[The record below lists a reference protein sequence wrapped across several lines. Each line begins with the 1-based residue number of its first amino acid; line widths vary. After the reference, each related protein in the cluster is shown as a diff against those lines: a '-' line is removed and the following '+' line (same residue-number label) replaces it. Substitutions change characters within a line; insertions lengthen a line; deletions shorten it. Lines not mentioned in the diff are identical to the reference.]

1 MNAIDR
7 YFDVCRETAEKVLKT
22 QRAALEAAA
31 EAVADATE
39 KKKSIFAFGASHAGL
54 ITQELFYRTGG
65 LVTINPIRAPGMM
78 LDMTPITGTSK
89 LERLEGY
96 GKLILEG
103 EKIGEGDLLIL
114 HSVSGRNA
122 VAIDM
127 AAEAARRGVKIIVLT
142 NMNTSRN
149 VTSRHSSGKKLYDY
163 ADILIDN
170 CGEKGDA
177 ALELEGLPEKAGPT
191 STVVGAAILNA
202 VAVRAMEL
210 LLERGIEPPVF
221 ISANIDGGDE
231 HNARILEEYRDHIFY
246 M

>member
-7 YFDVCRETAEKVLKT
+7 YFAVCHETAEKVLLT
-22 QRAALEAAA
+22 QKDALEKAA
-31 EAVADATE
+31 EAVADATAA
-39 KKKSIFAFGASHAGL
+39 KKSVFAFGASHAGL

-96 GKLILEG
+96 GRLILEG

-127 AAEAARRGVKIIVLT
+127 AAEAKRRGVKVIVLT
-142 NMNTSRN
+142 NMNTSTA
-149 VTSRHSSGKKLYDY
+149 VSSRHSSGKKLYDF

-177 ALELEGLPEKAGPT
+177 SLSLPGLPEKAGPT
-191 STVVGAAILNA
+191 STVVGALILNA

-221 ISANIDGGDE
+221 VSANLDGGDE

>member
-7 YFDVCRETAEKVLKT
+7 YFTVCRETAEKVLVS
-22 QRAALEAAA
+22 QREALEKAA
-31 EAVADATE
+31 EAVAEATQN
-39 KKKSIFAFGASHAGL
+39 KKSIFAFGASHAGL

-103 EKIGEGDLLIL
+103 VKIGEGDVLIL

-127 AAEAARRGVKIIVLT
+127 AAEAKKRGVTIVALT
-142 NMNTSRN
+142 NMNTSTA
-149 VTSRHSSGKKLYDY
+149 VASRHSSGKKLYDF

-177 ALELEGLPEKAGPT
+177 SLTLPGLPEKAGPT
-191 STVVGAAILNA
+191 STVVGALILNA
-202 VAVRAMEL
+202 VAVRAMEI
-210 LLERGIEPPVF
+210 LLEQGIEPPVF
-221 ISANIDGGDE
+221 ISANLDGGDE
-231 HNARILEEYRDHIFY
+231 HNARILEEYRDNIFY